1 MSTFVTVSTSN
12 TASVLIPFTSAANA
26 ALAQAALDAGPNQL
40 ASLPGG
46 LYKYFSPTVGGSV
59 TVPTAPIGG
68 GGVAQTNNLTDVYGL
83 LPAAYTTL
91 INGATPSASTPGGSG
106 TAVAVGGAAAT
117 LYSGQNATTVYLN
130 SNADGAAF
138 LGGGKTVI
146 SNAFAFSSINIS
158 MDGGA
163 SGGLGSST
171 LIVDDHIGGG
181 ATVNANGG
189 SLIQLNSG
197 GSDMVIGNGGTVVVL
212 AAPGTGSVHS
222 AATVS
227 SAGVGSTIWVG
238 TQGAP
243 LEIRPSGGDVFVFQG
258 APGVENAVTLF
269 GGSGH
274 STVAGMNGFLRGGS
288 GGNSLIQSGTTDGQA
303 TIFANGSGDVIFLQA
318 FDNVA
323 DLGSGTNVVAVM
335 DHSLVGRAAGDTFK
349 FGAGSGQAFGGA
361 RGNNTFIFN
370 GAGNYTVAGFHDL
383 VAATTSA
390 GFFKGSLYRD
400 AATGVGGAGNITIA
414 DFVPQQF
421 SGTVGGAV
429 FDQFDIGGKTA
440 AISSASL
447 GGGLFNNTVVLSDGT
462 SITLNNTLGAVHQVG
477 TMIQ

>member
-26 ALAQAALDAGPNQL
+26 ALAQAALDAGPNSI

-46 LYKYFSPTVGGSV
+46 LFRYFSPTVGGAV
-59 TVPTAPIGG
+59 TVPAGGFVG
-68 GGVAQTNNLTDVYGL
+68 GGVAQTNSLTDVYGL
-83 LPAAYTTL
+83 LPSDYKVL
-91 INGATPSASTPGGSG
+91 INGATTATSIPGGHG

-138 LGGGKTVI
+138 LGGGNTVI
-146 SNAFAFSSINIS
+146 ANAFSFSNINIT
-158 MDGGA
+158 MDRGA
-163 SGGLGSST
+163 STILGSST
-171 LIVDDHIGGG
+171 LIVDDSVGGG

-212 AAPGTGSVHS
+212 AAAGTGTSHS
-222 AATVS
+222 AATIS

-243 LEIRPSGGDVFVFQG
+243 LVVSPAGGDVFLFQG
-258 APGVENAVTLF
+258 NPLTENAVTLF
-269 GGSGH
+269 GGTGR
-274 STVAGMNGFLRGGS
+274 STVAGMNGSLQGGS
-288 GGNSLIQSGTTDGQA
+288 AGNSLLQSGTTAGAA
-303 TIFANGSGDVIFLQA
+303 TLAAGGSGDILFLQA
-318 FDNVA
+318 FNDVA
-323 DLGSGTNVVAVM
+323 DLGNGTNVIAVM
-335 DHSLVGRAAGDTFK
+335 DHSLVGQAAGDTFK

-370 GAGNYTVAGFHDL
+370 GAGNYTVAGFHDV
-383 VAATTSA
+383 VAAATSA

-421 SGTVGGAV
+421 SGTLGGAV
-429 FDQFDIGGKTA
+429 FDQFDTGGRSASIT
-440 AISSASL
+440 SASL

-462 SITLNNTLGAVHQVG
+462 SITMNNTLGAVHQVG